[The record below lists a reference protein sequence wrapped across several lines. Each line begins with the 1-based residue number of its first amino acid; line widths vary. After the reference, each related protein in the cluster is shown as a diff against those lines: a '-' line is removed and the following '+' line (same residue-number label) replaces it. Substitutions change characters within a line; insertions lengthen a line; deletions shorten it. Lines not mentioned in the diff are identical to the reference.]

1 MHLAVI
7 FVFWLQIKP
16 MPVPV
21 ERVKFLEQINI
32 HAMVSYVGST
42 GSSSVWK
49 NPHGLTE
56 VWRIV

>member
-16 MPVPV
+16 TSVPV
-21 ERVKFLEQINI
+21 ERIKYLEQINI

-42 GSSSVWK
+42 GFNNNLRNS
-49 NPHGLTE
+49 HGLTE
-56 VWRIV
+56 V